1 MLVIMNINKE
11 FWNRHYADLHDFV
24 NNGRIYDS
32 QYVWVYAFKRHT
44 PPASKAYTWYP
55 KEKVSYAEL
64 YSAYD
69 EFLSLKSNDNFKGM
83 GKYISALMEEIV
95 LHTETENTIEGLLYD
110 SEMIIGN
117 IIMHYFELPV
127 EQEGGAFAQYEQAF
141 QKFTGI
147 PYSPI
152 KLLRFIR
159 NNVHP
164 EQTAVALKPIRLS
177 KAKADLQSLSRFII
191 NTFVFTVAVCRK
203 YILMYQD
210 MLQKNQTVPKD
221 WIKTY
226 IEEKAERVLGK
237 YKGAGIDVNVIL
249 QRQKYNILSVKWNVG
264 NRSEE
269 VTGNRF
275 VINDVNNY
283 DDVDLVVE
291 LDNENKTERHIK
303 ISIAGQEKTA
313 NYLVQYEDG
322 EYKEIDDS
330 QLASI
335 LSEAANSTN
344 IQSNASL
351 PMDNDKL
358 QDVESEA
365 DDEEN
370 TILLVA
376 QDIIKVRLEGCNH
389 RDEDDGVY
397 EVYYKLHRI
406 EVVQQ
411 QATLNLYWR
420 LRISRPEPHANYDI
434 ANIGQYDFNSAHKGV
449 DKWICANY
457 GIILKRDY
465 GFEYNDIIEE
475 VSVLSGEGGSE
486 TETLRV
492 VDNKGIELTVGYREF
507 KNNKK
512 LERVYLGNK
521 IVISSEA
528 FQNCSN
534 LMAVYVGEGTEQRF
548 SHRAFKGCSMLNSI
562 VITENM
568 GEEAFADCEKLES
581 VVFREISE
589 QITKI
594 SKGAFKNCKS
604 LEHISLPTDVEE
616 IEDEA
621 FYGSGLK
628 DVIFSSSVKRIG
640 KSAFANCYSLQSLH
654 FPKGFN
660 LKEINAQAFED
671 CPALKY
677 VTIDAEVLSLEEF
690 KIRYKD
696 LLVEAKIF
704 DLTPRNVRFMSN
716 FKKIFENVLLPS
728 EE

>member
-24 NNGRIYDS
+24 NNGRISDT

-164 EQTAVALKPIRLS
+164 EPTPVALKPIRLS
-177 KAKADLQSLSRFII
+177 KTQADLQSLSRFII

-210 MLQKNQTVPKD
+210 MLQKNQTVLKD

-226 IEEKAERVLGK
+226 IGENAERVLRK
-237 YKGAGIDVNVIL
+237 YKGAGIDVNIIL
-249 QRQKYNILSVKWNVG
+249 QQQKYNILSVKWNIG
-264 NRSEE
+264 DRSEE

-322 EYKEIDDS
+322 EYKEIDDT

-365 DDEEN
+365 DDVEN
-370 TILLVA
+370 FILLVT
-376 QDIIKVRLEGCNH
+376 QDIIKVKLEVSN
-389 RDEDDGVY
+389 RRDDGVY
-397 EVYYKLHRI
+397 EVYYKLDRI

-411 QATLNLYWR
+411 QATLNLYWQ
-420 LRISRPEPHANYDI
+420 LRISRPEPHTCYDI
-434 ANIGQYDFNSAHKGV
+434 TNIGQYDFNSAHKVV
-449 DKWICANY
+449 DELICAKY
-457 GIILKRDY
+457 GIKLESDY
-465 GFEYNDIIEE
+465 EFEYNDIIENITI
-475 VSVLSGEGGSE
+475 LSGEGGSE

-492 VDNKGIELTVGYREF
+492 VDNNGIKLRVGYREF

-521 IVISSEA
+521 IVIAEEA
-528 FQNCSN
+528 FQDCSN
-534 LMAVYVGEGTEQRF
+534 LMAVYVDEGTEQRI

-568 GEEAFADCEKLES
+568 GDEAFADCVSLES
-581 VVFREISE
+581 VVFREISG
-589 QITKI
+589 QITRI
-594 SKGAFKNCKS
+594 SKGAFKNCKF
-604 LEHISLPTDVEE
+604 LEHISLPANVEE

-628 DVIFSSSVKRIG
+628 NVIFSNSVKRIG
-640 KSAFANCYSLQSLH
+640 KSAFARCYSLEHLY

-660 LKEINAQAFED
+660 IKEINAQAFED
-671 CPALKY
+671 CTALRY
-677 VTIDAEVLSLEEF
+677 VTIDDEVLSLEEF
-690 KIRYKD
+690 KIIQRLAGRGKN
-696 LLVEAKIF
+696 I
-704 DLTPRNVRFMSN
+704 
-716 FKKIFENVLLPS
+716 
-728 EE
+728 